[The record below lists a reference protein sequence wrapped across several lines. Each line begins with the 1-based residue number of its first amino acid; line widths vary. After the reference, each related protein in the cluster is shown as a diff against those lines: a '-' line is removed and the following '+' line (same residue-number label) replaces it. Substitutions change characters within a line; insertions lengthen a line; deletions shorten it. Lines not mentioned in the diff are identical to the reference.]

1 MDYITIPDDTASK
14 SLKKTLWRLKTDVVN
29 NHRNMRKKLSFA
41 TFAFFFLWYFIAPM
55 FTTSSRHTHTN
66 NGTKLFSSDTVN
78 FNMKTHFDPLTYIY
92 NRLPANAPLRAQL
105 AFQFPYDEH
114 SSIPNHIF
122 QTWKVAADDSQF
134 PKHFTRPYQSWSSKN
149 ENFTH
154 TIITDDMID
163 EWIFQEFANVPA
175 VIEAWKLMPRFILKA
190 DFFRYLVIF
199 ARGGVYSDMDTLCL
213 KPINEWAIFNP
224 KYLPSNSRLNA
235 IGCAIGIEADPDRPD
250 WAEWYARRIQFVQWT
265 VVGKRGH
272 PFLRE
277 LIARV
282 VEETLRKQKQGMLK
296 RVEGKDTG
304 GDVMQWTGPGM
315 FTDTFFDYINNI
327 HTDGSYGDGFG
338 IGTKYW
344 TDGKKY
350 SLKQQE
356 LNSEG
361 LPLHSTDMEIN
372 WLNFTGLEKPT
383 VYDDIMILPITSFS
397 PGVGQMGSKSP
408 KHELAFVLHMFEGSW
423 KS

>member
-1 MDYITIPDDTASK
+1 
-14 SLKKTLWRLKTDVVN
+14 
-29 NHRNMRKKLSFA
+29 
-41 TFAFFFLWYFIAPM
+41 
-55 FTTSSRHTHTN
+55 
-66 NGTKLFSSDTVN
+66 
-78 FNMKTHFDPLTYIY
+78 
-92 NRLPANAPLRAQL
+92 
-105 AFQFPYDEH
+105 
-114 SSIPNHIF
+114 
-122 QTWKVAADDSQF
+122 
-134 PKHFTRPYQSWSSKN
+134 
-149 ENFTH
+149 
-154 TIITDDMID
+154 MID

-175 VIEAWKLMPRFILKA
+175 VIEAWKLMPKFILKA

-213 KPINEWAIFNP
+213 KPIGE
-224 KYLPSNSRLNA
+224 
-235 IGCAIGIEADPDRPD
+235 PD
-250 WAEWYARRIQFVQWT
+250 WEEWYARRIQFVQWT

-315 FTDTFFDYINNI
+315 FTDTFFDYINNVY
-327 HTDGSYGDGFG
+327 TDGSYGDGFG
-338 IGTKYW
+338 IGSKYW
-344 TDGKKY
+344 TDGERY
-350 SLKQQE
+350 SLKKQE
-356 LNSEG
+356 LNSDG
-361 LPLHSTDMEIN
+361 LPLHSNDMEIN